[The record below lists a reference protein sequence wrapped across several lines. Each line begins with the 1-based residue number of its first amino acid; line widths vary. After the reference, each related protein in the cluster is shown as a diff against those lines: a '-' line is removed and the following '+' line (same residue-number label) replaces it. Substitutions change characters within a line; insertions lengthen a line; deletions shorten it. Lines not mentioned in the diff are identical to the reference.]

1 MIRPIAAIAC
11 LCIAFVSSFTF
22 DDVPPE
28 FRELLPEDVKQFVN
42 SLTPED
48 KKILEE
54 VAKKYGEEKLS
65 DEAGIAAVKA
75 KSPQLGDK
83 LQKIYDDIQ
92 KKMQALSPE
101 ARAFAKEMYDITR
114 KLHADHVAGR
124 KPSVVEITDLTQKA
138 IDRFKALPKSAQ
150 DDLKKEFPTVVH
162 AFTSKKFHKM
172 VARMLINN

>member
-1 MIRPIAAIAC
+1 MIRPVAAIAC

-83 LQKIYDDIQ
+83 LQKIYDEIQ
-92 KKMQALSPE
+92 QKLNALSPE

-124 KPSVVEITDLTQKA
+124 KPSIVEITDLTQKA
-138 IDRFKALPKSAQ
+138 IDRYKALPKAAQ
-150 DDLKKEFPTVVH
+150 DDLKKQFPTLVH